1 MSGFLIESSGDKN
14 LYRDE
19 TSNGF
24 VSHKKDRAI
33 NAAGRASA
41 LAQRQ
46 VAQVVKEKELNKQEE
61 QLKLKAM
68 ESMMSAMMAKQMA
81 DQQIGGLTDMARQLA
96 FQQATLDGRMAA
108 QADAQQLPPLPLDSS
123 QGGLPSM
130 PMDMGGQPQ
139 LPPEAMQGTQGMGE
153 PVEPMPQPGAI
164 PVDASFT
171 PPMM

>member
-61 QLKLKAM
+61 QLKMKAM

-108 QADAQQLPPLPLDSS
+108 QADAQQLPPLPLDPSM
-123 QGGLPSM
+123 GGLPGV
-130 PMDMGGQPQ
+130 PMEMGGQPP
-139 LPPEAMQGTQGMGE
+139 LPPEAMGGMGE

-164 PVDASFT
+164 PVDAGFT

>member
-46 VAQVVKEKELNKQEE
+46 VAQVVKEKELNNHINDLSNF
-61 QLKLKAM
+61 LKML
-68 ESMMSAMMAKQMA
+68 
-81 DQQIGGLTDMARQLA
+81 
-96 FQQATLDGRMAA
+96 
-108 QADAQQLPPLPLDSS
+108 
-123 QGGLPSM
+123 
-130 PMDMGGQPQ
+130 
-139 LPPEAMQGTQGMGE
+139 
-153 PVEPMPQPGAI
+153 
-164 PVDASFT
+164 
-171 PPMM
+171 